1 MENFIA
7 KIIYNLF
14 ILFLII
20 PQVISEDLCTLTNKT
35 KADPSP
41 SLLKCYKYNN
51 EACCMSVHDDA
62 IDAYINEIFSPS
74 CVRKFPLFEILMCFG
89 CHPNENKYINITTQ
103 PKTIRICRSF
113 AESLWGGD
121 LNEPTKVFD
130 QCGFKTDFLEEGND
144 KANKEYL
151 IPSQEYKNFWSFF
164 EDVKIPF
171 YRDYNITIQDE
182 DNDFCYQKSKYID
195 NIFSI
200 IYIALFCSMI
210 LF

>member
-1 MENFIA
+1 MHIN
-7 KIIYNLF
+7 
-14 ILFLII
+14 
-20 PQVISEDLCTLTNKT
+20 
-35 KADPSP
+35 
-41 SLLKCYKYNN
+41 
-51 EACCMSVHDDA
+51 HDDA